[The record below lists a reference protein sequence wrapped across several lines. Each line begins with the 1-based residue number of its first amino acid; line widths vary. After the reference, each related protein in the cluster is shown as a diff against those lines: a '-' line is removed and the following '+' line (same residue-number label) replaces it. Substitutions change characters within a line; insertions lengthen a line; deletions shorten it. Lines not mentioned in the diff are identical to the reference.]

1 MLARYRNLAVPLA
14 VVAAVVLFYMEN
26 PWVRPGDG
34 TTERQVATVAFWILA
49 IVTLVLMFE
58 DRKDPAAQTVD
69 VEGPAFTR
77 YLFSNTRAGLI
88 WLPIRIF
95 LGFSWL
101 EAGAHKLLD
110 GGWIDGGASLL
121 AYWENAAAIP
131 EAPARPAVSF
141 EWYRTFLQ
149 FLIDNGAHTWF
160 AWLIT
165 FGELAVGIGLL
176 TGTLVGIAAFFG
188 ALMNMSFL
196 LAGWRPAT
204 RSSSRSRSG
213 SSWPGALPATTA
225 SIATCSRCSGSLG
238 VRRWSPEVRHRA
250 GPPPDPARGHPPQGT
265 HRRRERAAPAALS
278 CCPRVPSRDH
288 RSRPR
293 IALCIGGVP
302 AWLETRILRCATTPS
317 ADRGRASSSAPAQ
330 PTPRSPAPTIATGRP
345 TFTERNPM
353 TGG

>member
-1 MLARYRNLAVPLA
+1 MLARYRNLAVPMA
-14 VVAAVVLFYMEN
+14 IIAAVVLFYMEN
-26 PWVRPGDG
+26 PWFRPGDG
-34 TTERQVATVAFWILA
+34 TTERTVATVAFWILA

-58 DRKDPAAQTVD
+58 DRKDPAAQTVE

-101 EAGAHKLLD
+101 EAGSHKLLD

-121 AYWENAAAIP
+121 AYWERAAAIP
-131 EAPARPAVSF
+131 EAPARPAISF

-196 LAGWRPAT
+196 LAGSASSNPVLFTFAIGLILAWRVAGYYGVD
-204 RSSSRSRSG
+204 RYL
-213 SSWPGALPATTA
+213 LPM
-225 SIATCSRCSGSLG
+225 LG
-238 VRRWSPEVRHRA
+238 VPWHSKVATGGTSPSR
-250 GPPPDPARGHPPQGT
+250 
-265 HRRRERAAPAALS
+265 APA
-278 CCPRVPSRDH
+278 
-288 RSRPR
+288 
-293 IALCIGGVP
+293 
-302 AWLETRILRCATTPS
+302 
-317 ADRGRASSSAPAQ
+317 
-330 PTPRSPAPTIATGRP
+330 
-345 TFTERNPM
+345 
-353 TGG
+353 